1 MKNPLRRFTPQGIE
15 KFREFLTGPSSS
27 GLPLARQLQDSA
39 ISEPISGLAQG
50 VDLAGLGPSVSQFDF
65 AKFMTSQITGV
76 AQQSLLIDDEAAG
89 AYLVAA
95 RFDLFAERDSS
106 NHWKLR
112 DQHRYIPKLES
123 PRLFLRHP
131 VAKIALYEACG
142 ASAEICLHGSTKIHS
157 DVMEQVA
164 SRSDIACSPEMMKA
178 ISKLYWDPKGQK
190 LKDTRVTSNR
200 RPLPDGCLRR
210 FVGPGGFIDRFE
222 TTHDFLSMSCDQIL
236 DLLPS
241 EFDGYNPRAQASTP

>member
-15 KFREFLTGPSSS
+15 LFKAFLTQPNSA
-27 GLPLARQLQDSA
+27 GLPLAGRLQDPA
-39 ISEPISGLAQG
+39 ISEPISGLNHG
-50 VDLAGLGPSVSQFDF
+50 VDLARLGVSVSQLDF
-65 AKFMTSQITGV
+65 AKFMTSHIKGV
-76 AQQSLLIDDEAAG
+76 TKQSLLIDDEAAG

-106 NHWKLR
+106 NHWKLNE
-112 DQHRYIPKLES
+112 QHRYIPKVES

-142 ASAEICLHGSTKIHS
+142 PSAEICLHGSTKIHS

-178 ISKLYWDPKGQK
+178 ISKLYWDPKGRS
-190 LKDTRVTSNR
+190 LKDTRVTSNK
-200 RPLPDGCLRR
+200 RPLHDGCLRR
-210 FVGPGGFIDRFE
+210 FVGPGGFINRFE
-222 TTHDFLSMSCDQIL
+222 TTHDFLSMSCDEIL
-236 DLLPS
+236 DLLPP
-241 EFDGYNPRAQASTP
+241 EFDGYNPRA